1 MGADRQR
8 ASWRPAAGFRAAA
21 QQRCREHRRACCS
34 RAAARGAAARSAAAR
49 RAAARGY
56 VNYTR
61 HVERTKAHKTP
72 QAVAIALP
80 DDPKEKD
87 DTFMA
92 TDLLPPE
99 FMEEFVERSDS
110 DSSSSSSDS
119 DSSSS
124 SDNA

>member
-1 MGADRQR
+1 
-8 ASWRPAAGFRAAA
+8 
-21 QQRCREHRRACCS
+21 
-34 RAAARGAAARSAAAR
+34 
-49 RAAARGY
+49 
-56 VNYTR
+56 
-61 HVERTKAHKTP
+61 
-72 QAVAIALP
+72 
-80 DDPKEKD
+80 
-87 DTFMA
+87 MA